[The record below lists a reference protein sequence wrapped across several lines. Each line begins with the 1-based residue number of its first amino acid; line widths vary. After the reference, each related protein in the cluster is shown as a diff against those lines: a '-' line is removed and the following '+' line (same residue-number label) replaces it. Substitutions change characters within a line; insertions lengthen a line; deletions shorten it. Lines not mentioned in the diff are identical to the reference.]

1 MNLSTALR
9 IVRYSSL
16 LLICALAGFYAG
28 RLLLPDQP
36 GPIIADEN
44 FAKSAVTP
52 TPGQSNAVRE
62 LPEFSLVDLY
72 GQTHFISEWADRPLL
87 INFWAT
93 WCAPCLREMPM
104 LQTLRQERK
113 NRPLEVIGIA
123 IDRLNAVET
132 FVNETGV
139 TYPILV
145 GQTEAMEA
153 AEKFGP
159 EFVALPFTVFTAPGG
174 DVLYLHSG
182 ELHLEQLREIL
193 SITDQV
199 TDGHITA
206 SEARERLNPPQSES
220 TG

>member
-1 MNLSTALR
+1 MR
-9 IVRYSSL
+9 IIRYSSL
-16 LLICALAGFYAG
+16 LLICVLAGFYAG
-28 RLLLPDQP
+28 RLFLPDQSEK
-36 GPIIADEN
+36 IIAAEDVS
-44 FAKSAVTP
+44 KSAATP
-52 TPGQSNAVRE
+52 TPQHSPAVKE

-72 GQTHFISEWADRPLL
+72 GKTRFISEWADRPLL

-104 LQTLRQERK
+104 LQTLQQERTDQ
-113 NRPLEVIGIA
+113 PLEVIGIA

-159 EFVALPFTVFTAPGG
+159 AFVALPFTVFTGPRG
-174 DVLYLHSG
+174 DVLYLHLG

-193 SITDQV
+193 SVTDQV
-199 TDGHITA
+199 TDGRITA
-206 SEARERLNPPQSES
+206 SEARERLNPQSPPS

>member
-1 MNLSTALR
+1 MALR
-9 IVRYSSL
+9 IIRYASL
-16 LLICALAGFYAG
+16 LLICVLAGFYAG
-28 RLLLPDQP
+28 RLLLPDQYNRAIT
-36 GPIIADEN
+36 GDDV
-44 FAKSAVTP
+44 AKSAAAATQ
-52 TPGQSNAVRE
+52 TQANAVQE
-62 LPEFSLVDLY
+62 LPEFSLVDLL

-104 LQTLRQERK
+104 LQTLHQERK
-113 NRPLEVIGIA
+113 EQPLQVIGIA
-123 IDRLNAVET
+123 IDRLNAVES

-159 EFVALPFTVFTAPGG
+159 VFVALPFTVFTAPGG

-182 ELHLEQLREIL
+182 ELHLEQLQEIL
-193 SITDQV
+193 FVTDQV
-199 TDGHITA
+199 TDGRMTT
-206 SEARERLNPPQSES
+206 SEARERLNPGES
-220 TG
+220 RSSG

>member
-1 MNLSTALR
+1 
-9 IVRYSSL
+9 V
-16 LLICALAGFYAG
+16 
-28 RLLLPDQP
+28 LLLPERP
-36 GPIIADEN
+36 GQIIAGEN
-44 FAKSAVTP
+44 LAKSAPAP
-52 TPGQSNAVRE
+52 TPGHTNAAQK
-62 LPEFSLVDLY
+62 LPEFSLMGLD
-72 GQTHFISEWADRPLL
+72 GQTHFISEWAGRPLL

-104 LQTLRQERK
+104 LQTLQQERK
-113 NRPLEVIGIA
+113 NQPLEVIGIA

-159 EFVALPFTVFTAPGG
+159 AFVALPFTVFTGPGG
-174 DVLYLHSG
+174 DVLHLHSG
-182 ELHLEQLREIL
+182 ELHLEQLQEIL

-199 TDGHITA
+199 TDGQLTA
-206 SEARERLNPPQSES
+206 SEARERFNPPPPES
-220 TG
+220 SG

>member
-1 MNLSTALR
+1 
-9 IVRYSSL
+9 V
-16 LLICALAGFYAG
+16 
-28 RLLLPDQP
+28 
-36 GPIIADEN
+36 
-44 FAKSAVTP
+44 
-52 TPGQSNAVRE
+52 
-62 LPEFSLVDLY
+62 LPEFFLDDLH
-72 GQTHFISEWADRPLL
+72 GQSRSISEWADRPLL

-104 LQTLRQERK
+104 LQALQQERK
-113 NRPLEVIGIA
+113 DQPLEVIGIA

-132 FVNETGV
+132 FIKETSV

-159 EFVALPFTVFTAPGG
+159 AFVALPFTVFTGPGG

-182 ELHLEQLREIL
+182 ELHPEQLREIL
-193 SITDQV
+193 AITDQV
-199 TDGHITA
+199 TDGLITA
-206 SEARERLNPPQSES
+206 SEARERLNPQNTQS

>member
-1 MNLSTALR
+1 MALR
-9 IVRYSSL
+9 IIRYASL
-16 LLICALAGFYAG
+16 LLICALASFYASV
-28 RLLLPDQP
+28 LLLSERPVNIVAGED
-36 GPIIADEN
+36 
-44 FAKSAVTP
+44 FAKPAAALAPKHTNP
-52 TPGQSNAVRE
+52 LLR
-62 LPEFSLVDLY
+62 LPEFSLVDLH
-72 GQTHFISEWADRPLL
+72 GQRHFISEWADRPLL

-104 LQTLRQERK
+104 LETLQQERK
-113 NRPLEVIGIA
+113 DQPLEVIGIA

-132 FVNETGV
+132 FVNENGV

-153 AEKFGP
+153 AEKFGT

-182 ELHLEQLREIL
+182 ELHLQQLREIL
-193 SITDQV
+193 SVTDQV
-199 TDGHITA
+199 TDGRITA
-206 SEARERLNPPQSES
+206 GEARERLNPRQAPP

>member
-1 MNLSTALR
+1 M
-9 IVRYSSL
+9 
-16 LLICALAGFYAG
+16 G
-28 RLLLPDQP
+28 R
-36 GPIIADEN
+36 
-44 FAKSAVTP
+44 
-52 TPGQSNAVRE
+52 
-62 LPEFSLVDLY
+62 
-72 GQTHFISEWADRPLL
+72 L

-104 LQTLRQERK
+104 LQTLQQERK
-113 NRPLEVIGIA
+113 DKPLEVIGIA

-132 FVNETGV
+132 FINENGV

-153 AEKFGP
+153 AEQFGD

-193 SITDQV
+193 SVTDQV
-199 TDGHITA
+199 TDGRITA
-206 SEARERLNPPQSES
+206 DEARERLNPRQSPS

>member
-1 MNLSTALR
+1 MALR
-9 IVRYSSL
+9 IIRYASL
-16 LLICALAGFYAG
+16 LLICALASFYASV
-28 RLLLPDQP
+28 LLLSERP
-36 GPIIADEN
+36 GNIVAGEDL
-44 FAKSAVTP
+44 AKPAAAPATKHTNP
-52 TPGQSNAVRE
+52 LQR
-62 LPEFSLVDLY
+62 LPEFSLVDLH

-104 LQTLRQERK
+104 LQTLQQERK
-113 NRPLEVIGIA
+113 DKPLEVIGIA

-132 FVNETGV
+132 FINENGV

-153 AEKFGP
+153 AEQFGD

-193 SITDQV
+193 SVTDQV
-199 TDGHITA
+199 TDGRITA
-206 SEARERLNPPQSES
+206 DEARERLNPRQSPS